1 MFIFPF
7 KNYKFQKYS
16 KKLGLREAS
25 YKNWNNPAL
34 PFTPF
39 DATNKILLCEKWIK
53 SLENHQVLY
62 ILARENIIT
71 RIKSYLKMG
80 RIWEI
85 MIRS

>member
-53 SLENHQVLY
+53 SLEKVLY

-85 MIRS
+85 MIV

>member
-16 KKLGLREAS
+16 KKLGLRETS

-71 RIKSYLKMG
+71 RIKA
-80 RIWEI
+80 
-85 MIRS
+85 

>member
-16 KKLGLREAS
+16 KKVGLREAS

-80 RIWEI
+80 RTWEI

>member
-7 KNYKFQKYS
+7 KNYNFQKYS

-53 SLENHQVLY
+53 SLENYQVLY

-71 RIKSYLKMG
+71 RIKACLKMG

-85 MIRS
+85 MIRP

>member
-16 KKLGLREAS
+16 KKLGLREAF

-39 DATNKILLCEKWIK
+39 NATNKILLCEKWIK
-53 SLENHQVLY
+53 SLEKVLY